1 MLAEFIKK
9 LRDKYELT
17 QDYVAKCIG
26 VSRPTYLQIEKG
38 ERELTISEAQKLAD
52 LFNIS
57 LNNLLNCVDEKI
69 DINLKK
75 DAIVSSDSEN
85 EIRIDVPQN
94 KSDKFKEVL
103 LYILSKVG
111 AKPNIGLTVLYKLL
125 YFIDFNYYEKYE
137 EQLIG
142 ATYIKNHFGPT
153 PVYFSKIVEE
163 MKKKNEVEEVKSQ
176 YFLHDQK
183 KYLPKRPANLSKLS
197 ANELQMIDQVL
208 SQLSDKT
215 AKELSD
221 YSHGDVPWK
230 TATEGKTIDYEA
242 VFYRTDKYSVRDYG
256 DNKL

>member
-9 LRDKYELT
+9 LRTKNNLS
-17 QDYVAKCIG
+17 QDFVARHIG

-38 ERELTISEAQKLAD
+38 ERELTISEAQKMAD
-52 LFNIS
+52 LFNLS
-57 LNNLLNCVDEKI
+57 LENFLNCVDEKVKF
-69 DINLKK
+69 NLKTDK
-75 DAIVSSDSEN
+75 TTVKEN

-94 KSDKFKEVL
+94 RSDKFKEVL
-103 LYILSKVG
+103 LYILAKVG
-111 AKPNIGLTVLYKLL
+111 AKPNVGMTVIYKLL

-153 PVYFSKIVEE
+153 PIFFSKIVEE
-163 MKKKNEVEEVKSQ
+163 MKKKDEVEEVKSQ

-183 KYLPKRPANLSKLS
+183 KFLPKRPANLLKLS
-197 ANELQMIDQVL
+197 ANELQTIDQVL
-208 SQLSDKT
+208 SQLSDKS
-215 AKELSD
+215 AKELSE

-230 TATEGKTIDYEA
+230 TAEEGKPIDYEA

-256 DNKL
+256 NDKL

>member
-1 MLAEFIKK
+1 MIGKFIKE
-9 LRDKYELT
+9 LRNKNNLS
-17 QDYVAKCIG
+17 QDFVAKKIN

-38 ERELTISEAQKLAD
+38 ERELTISEAQKMAD
-52 LFNIS
+52 LFN
-57 LNNLLNCVDEKI
+57 LTLENFLNCTNEKI
-69 DINLKK
+69 RINIKTNKNLVKK
-75 DAIVSSDSEN
+75 E

-94 KSDKFKEVL
+94 KADKFKEVL
-103 LYILSKVG
+103 LYILAQVG
-111 AKPNIGLTVLYKLL
+111 AKSNVGLTVLYKLL

-153 PVYFSKIVEE
+153 PIYFSKIVEE

-183 KYLPKRPANLSKLS
+183 KYLPKRPANLTKLS

-208 SQLSDKT
+208 CQLSDKT

-221 YSHGDVPWK
+221 YSHEDVPWK
-230 TATEGKTIDYEA
+230 IAAEGKPIDYEA
-242 VFYRTDKYSVRDYG
+242 VFYRTDKYSVRDNSN
-256 DNKL
+256 DQL